1 MVASFIFLLC
11 CAVVVDKKIKKYDDD
26 FLQTTQ
32 LANQMVLNPSYI
44 YSAIPIL
51 NKD

>member
-11 CAVVVDKKIKKYDDD
+11 CALVVDKKKIKKYDDD
-26 FLQTTQ
+26 FLQTQ
-32 LANQMVLNPSYI
+32 LANQIMLNPSYI

-51 NKD
+51 Y

>member
-11 CAVVVDKKIKKYDDD
+11 CVVDKKKIKKYDDD
-26 FLQTTQ
+26 FLQTQ